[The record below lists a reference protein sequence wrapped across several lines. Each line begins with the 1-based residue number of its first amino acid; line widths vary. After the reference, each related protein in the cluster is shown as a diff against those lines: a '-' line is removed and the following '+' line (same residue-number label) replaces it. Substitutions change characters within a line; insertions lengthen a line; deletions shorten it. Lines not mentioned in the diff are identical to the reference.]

1 MQLNVYEAKTNLS
14 ELLERA
20 VSGEVVVIARA
31 GKPLV
36 RLVPIRNPKNRSGVT
51 FGGALKGKIKVKSSF
66 FEPLT
71 DDDLLS
77 RRAR

>member
-20 VSGEVVVIARA
+20 LAGETVVIARA

-36 RLVPIRNPKNRSGVT
+36 RLVPIRNQESRSGVT
-51 FGGALKGKIKVKSSF
+51 FGGALKGKIKLKSGF
-66 FEPLT
+66 FEPMT
-71 DDDLLS
+71 DDALLS
-77 RRAR
+77 R

>member
-20 VSGEVVVIARA
+20 LAGETVVIARA

-36 RLVPIRNPKNRSGVT
+36 RLVPIRNKESRSGVT
-51 FGGALKGKIKVKSSF
+51 FGGALKGKIKLKPGF
-66 FEPLT
+66 FEPMT
-71 DDDLLS
+71 DDALLS
-77 RRAR
+77 R

>member
-1 MQLNVYEAKTNLS
+1 MQLNVYEAKANLS

-20 VSGEVVVIARA
+20 LAGETVVIARA

-36 RLVPIRNPKNRSGVT
+36 RLVPIRNRQSRSGVT
-51 FGGALKGKIKVKSSF
+51 FGGALKGKIKLKPGF
-66 FEPLT
+66 YEPLS

-77 RRAR
+77 R